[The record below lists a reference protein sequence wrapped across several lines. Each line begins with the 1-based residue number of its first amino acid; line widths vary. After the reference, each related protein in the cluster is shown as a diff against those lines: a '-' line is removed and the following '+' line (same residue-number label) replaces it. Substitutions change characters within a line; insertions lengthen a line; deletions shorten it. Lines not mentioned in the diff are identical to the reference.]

1 MEAAARCLERLPA
14 CCWHPAHLSQQ
25 PGWLGSRALT
35 LCAQQPSIS
44 PSLGKGWDQGGFSI
58 PPCRT
63 PGEVSVWQ
71 SARWDCQNSRFPGAP
86 SSAPTSRHRCP
97 RNCRHITS
105 GPAGTSL
112 CHHPGPSGSL
122 CSQGR
127 PQHRWVCVEESMAAA
142 SLSPIPSRHH
152 EDSFLIQ
159 IPKADGAFCS
169 PLAPTEPVWMSPGA
183 LPDSGQGCS
192 VARVR
197 RQLSGK
203 RLAASRH
210 QAGHGQG
217 TGRGWAGDGQGSEWC
232 VSQPWGPA
240 GSLGTPQG
248 TRSRAT
254 PEQHQDL
261 KTRLLSVGRYDGY
274 C

>member
-1 MEAAARCLERLPA
+1 MFVPEHPLCHAYLPLPLLGPQDELCPGSEDPQRAEWRLQRGVWRGYLPA
-14 CCWHPAHLSQQ
+14 AGTQ
-25 PGWLGSRALT
+25 PTYPSSRAGVGSRALT
-35 LCAQQPSIS
+35 HCAQQPPIS

-58 PPCRT
+58 PPRRT

-86 SSAPTSRHRCP
+86 LSAPTSRRRCP
-97 RNCRHITS
+97 SNCRHITS

-127 PQHRWVCVEESMAAA
+127 PQHGWVCVEESMAAA

-152 EDSFLIQ
+152 EDYFLIQ
-159 IPKADGAFCS
+159 IPKADGAFCT

-217 TGRGWAGDGQGSEWC
+217 MGRGWAGQ
-232 VSQPWGPA
+232 
-240 GSLGTPQG
+240 
-248 TRSRAT
+248 
-254 PEQHQDL
+254 
-261 KTRLLSVGRYDGY
+261 
-274 C
+274 